1 MRQGYHLS
9 TDIWSFGCFLFFLLF
24 GESPFFHKN
33 SIQMQSRIRSAV
45 LELGDR
51 NMSAEMLKLITSL
64 LQKSAEARPTAA
76 AVKAD
81 AFWKK

>member
-1 MRQGYHLS
+1 
-9 TDIWSFGCFLFFLLF
+9 
-24 GESPFFHKN
+24 
-33 SIQMQSRIRSAV
+33 MQSRIRSAV

-51 NMSAEMLKLITSL
+51 NVSADMLKLITSL

-81 AFWKK
+81 PFWKK